1 MVEQIIKDVLKRLNT
16 KITANEKRVTLTKF
30 VRIHVSLLEIWPAT
44 EVMTLTV
51 NKKKNKHFLS

>member
-30 VRIHVSLLEIWPAT
+30 VRIHVSLLEIRTAT